1 MIGFF
6 LNLWRLA
13 RAVVHALRT
22 DPDFRGLMALMLVL
36 LVGATYFYTEVEG
49 WSIVDALYFSVMT
62 MSTIG
67 YGDLAPSTPLSK
79 IFTIV
84 FAILSIGVFAAVAS
98 KIVVAILARRH
109 QKDKGHPQ
117 ETEVNEDKN

>member
-1 MIGFF
+1 M
-6 LNLWRLA
+6 
-13 RAVVHALRT
+13 V
-22 DPDFRGLMALMLVL
+22 LMLVL
-36 LVGATYFYTEVEG
+36 LAGATWFYAETEG
-49 WSIVDALYFSVMT
+49 WSIIDSIYFSVMT

-79 IFTIV
+79 LFTIV

-109 QKDKGHPQ
+109 DKEKTPQ
-117 ETEVNEDKN
+117 QGAEVDEKKP